1 MRTKLDPT
9 NSLSVTLFAMLAV
22 AACLF
27 GCQSPQKQ
35 VSLPQMS
42 APSSVVLASGDV
54 VRVMFPGAP
63 ELNQTQKIRPDGRLG
78 LPLIG
83 EVDAAGQSLPGLQ
96 ETLSRRYKTK
106 LQNSTVL
113 VDLET
118 SAAVVYVS
126 GAVNKPGKVS
136 LERPMTAFEAVM
148 EAGGFMPGLANPKKV
163 ILVRKDGGQH
173 ETQVL
178 DLSPA
183 LRNERTSA
191 VYLRPYDVL
200 LIPERMF

>member
-1 MRTKLDPT
+1 M
-9 NSLSVTLFAMLAV
+9 

-42 APSSVVLASGDV
+42 APSAVVLASGDV

-63 ELNQTQKIRPDGRLG
+63 ELNQTQKIRTDGRLG

-83 EVDAAGQSLPGLQ
+83 EIDAAGESLPGLQ